1 MLQAFDS
8 LRGQGDALTAFLYCT
23 LLRISINEIGRWSE
37 SVAKDDELMP
47 IDCIQGAFTERA
59 HTLTTIYSPESSVRT
74 VCKIL
79 TAQVTAARAMIAG
92 IGAENLPI
100 LGGYELLAP
109 PLAENL
115 L

>member
-1 MLQAFDS
+1 MPKAPDS
-8 LRGQGDALTAFLYCT
+8 LRGHGGALTALLYCA

-47 IDCIQGAFTERA
+47 IDRIQGAFTERA

>member
-47 IDCIQGAFTERA
+47 IDRI
-59 HTLTTIYSPESSVRT
+59 
-74 VCKIL
+74 
-79 TAQVTAARAMIAG
+79 
-92 IGAENLPI
+92 
-100 LGGYELLAP
+100 
-109 PLAENL
+109 
-115 L
+115 

>member
-1 MLQAFDS
+1 MPKAPDS
-8 LRGQGDALTAFLYCT
+8 LRGQGGALTALLYCA

-47 IDCIQGAFTERA
+47 IDCIHGAFTERA

-79 TAQVTAARAMIAG
+79 TTQVTVARLMIART
-92 IGAENLPI
+92 GAENLPI

-109 PLAENL
+109 PT
-115 L
+115 

>member
-1 MLQAFDS
+1 MPKALDS
-8 LRGQGDALTAFLYCT
+8 LRGQGDALTALLYCA

-47 IDCIQGAFTERA
+47 IDRIQGAFTERA

-79 TAQVTAARAMIAG
+79 TAQATAARAMIAG